1 MNNLLQAAVVMG
13 VPFILI
19 ALVIA
24 AVGFILRRVRPD
36 LYMTDEEKA
45 ELKAKQDNE
54 INKE

>member
-24 AVGFILRRVRPD
+24 TVGFILRRVRPD

>member
-19 ALVIA
+19 ALLLA
-24 AVGFILRRVRPD
+24 AVGFVLRRVRPD

-45 ELKAKQDNE
+45 EYRAKKENE
-54 INKE
+54 NKE